1 MATVYD
7 VAAYILTKKNT
18 LTAVKLQKL
27 VYYAQAWSIV
37 WDEQPLFPERI
48 EAWVNG
54 PVVPELYDY
63 HRGQFTLESL
73 PLGNPDSLTE
83 TQRETID
90 EVLNFYGDKSS
101 QWLSELTHKETPWL
115 EARQGLAPGERGNQE
130 IPLAA
135 MAEYY
140 ESL

>member
-1 MATVYD
+1 
-7 VAAYILTKKNT
+7 
-18 LTAVKLQKL
+18 VKLQKL
-27 VYYAQAWSIV
+27 LYYAQAWSLV

-54 PVVPELYDY
+54 PVVPELYES

-73 PLGNPDSLTE
+73 PLGNPDRLTE

-90 EVLNFYGDKSS
+90 KVLNFYGDKSS

-115 EARQGLAPGERGNQE
+115 QARQGLAPGERGGQE
-130 IPLAA
+130 ISLAT

>member
-1 MATVYD
+1 MANVYD
-7 VAAYILTKKNT
+7 VAAYILTKKNP

-27 VYYAQAWSIV
+27 LYYAQAWSLV

-54 PVVPELYDY
+54 PVVLELYDY

-73 PLGNPDSLTE
+73 PLGNPHRLTE

-115 EARQGLAPGERGNQE
+115 EARQGLAPGERGGQE
-130 IPLAA
+130 ITLAA

>member
-1 MATVYD
+1 MG
-7 VAAYILTKKNT
+7 K
-18 LTAVKLQKL
+18 
-27 VYYAQAWSIV
+27 WPCS
-37 WDEQPLFPERI
+37 
-48 EAWVNG
+48 
-54 PVVPELYDY
+54 ELYDY
-63 HRGQFTLESL
+63 HRGQFIIENL
-73 PLGNPDSLTE
+73 PLCNPERLTKTE
-83 TQRETID
+83 QETID

-101 QWLSELTHKETPWL
+101 QWLSELTHKETPWV